1 MRAGRAD
8 VTAAR
13 LALLCAGLVLG
24 LGLAGARKP
33 TRSSPVP
40 IAPGTPTVTLGVR
53 VTPAVR
59 ATVTWGR
66 VALGE
71 TPVSLPFPRD
81 SGPVDIVVRAPG
93 YLTTHTRLN
102 TFASDSVTVK
112 LVPEAEKKTV
122 FGFKKEA
129 PPPVVP
135 DGGVPPGIAA
145 PGVAPPGIAAPGVAA
160 PGTAPPGLA
169 RPAPAAAVPVQP
181 GAARPATPAAPVSAP
196 GPWTPP
202 AAR

>member
-1 MRAGRAD
+1 MRGGRAD

-112 LVPEAEKKTV
+112 LVPETEKKTV

-135 DGGVPPGIAA
+135 VPDGGV
-145 PGVAPPGIAAPGVAA
+145 PPGIAAPGVAA

-169 RPAPAAAVPVQP
+169 RPAPAAVVPVQP

>member
-1 MRAGRAD
+1 MARRMHSTDPEAPDPYEGVPSRGQKRAKQHE
-8 VTAAR
+8 VTSEMAS
-13 LALLCAGLVLG
+13 
-24 LGLAGARKP
+24 LGLALA
-33 TRSSPVP
+33 
-40 IAPGTPTVTLGVR
+40 AM
-53 VTPAVR
+53 TPAVR

-135 DGGVPPGIAA
+135 VPDGGV
-145 PGVAPPGIAAPGVAA
+145 PPGIAAPGVAA

-169 RPAPAAAVPVQP
+169 RPAPAAVVPVPP